1 MHKTTDTLVSLLTKS
16 LNKEATRQ
24 EGYFILRSQMK
35 VNAYPFDVP
44 SLQGQILD
52 YRVLAADF

>member
-52 YRVLAADF
+52 